1 MHRLI
6 VPALLALVLAVACG
20 SEESATS
27 TAPVDTGAT
36 AATETTVTSPAGE
49 ASPPPPAAV
58 TPGDRQFA
66 EKAARMGMA
75 EVQLATNVSNR
86 AQTQEVRAFAQRML
100 TDHNRSNQELAA
112 LAAQKGLDPPA
123 DIDPEKKAL
132 DAELAK
138 LTGPAL
144 DRAYMEAMVKDHA
157 AAVAEFEA
165 ASGQLADGDLKAWAA
180 KNLPIL
186 HEHHRLAQE
195 ILGTMK

>member
-1 MHRLI
+1 MSRFTITAALI
-6 VPALLALVLAVACG
+6 LVLAGACQYDEG
-20 SEESATS
+20 SSAAT
-27 TAPVDTGAT
+27 DGADT

-49 ASPPPPAAV
+49 GSPPPPATV
-58 TPGDRQFA
+58 TPGDRAFA
-66 EKAARMGMA
+66 DKAARMGMA

-100 TDHNRSNQELAA
+100 TDHNRSNEELTTLAA
-112 LAAQKGLDPPA
+112 RKGIDPPA
-123 DIDPEKKAL
+123 DLDPEKKAL

-157 AAVAEFEA
+157 AAAAEFEA
-165 ASGQLADGDLKAWAA
+165 ASRDLADPDLKAFAA
-180 KNLPIL
+180 KHVPIL
-186 HEHHRLAQE
+186 HEHHRMAQE